1 MGREEGERVKRL
13 SKAFPRGS
21 VSNSGWE
28 IGNNLGGRIEL
39 AQAKQAMGLRL
50 NRKERRALKRKGAR

>member
-1 MGREEGERVKRL
+1 MKRL

-21 VSNSGWE
+21 VSNSGNE
-28 IGNNLGGRIEL
+28 MGNNLKGRIEL

-50 NRKERRALKRKGAR
+50 NRKERRALKRRGAK